1 MYQQTTY
8 WALLIKKNLFQKNK
22 KGKGIMSNDKYYE
35 KAKEVEAIFKKKK
48 RIYKLIG
55 LGFIILS
62 IIFFILTFKAS
73 KYNLWF
79 LIGGF
84 ATLSIGG
91 TAGPRE
97 RNLTRWY
104 NHQISLIEKI
114 QLEDE
119 LRSK

>member
-1 MYQQTTY
+1 M
-8 WALLIKKNLFQKNK
+8 N
-22 KGKGIMSNDKYYE
+22 NDKYYE
-35 KAKEVEAIFKKKK
+35 KAKEVEAIYKKKK

-104 NHQISLIEKI
+104 NHQISLIEKV